1 MPVPEG
7 FQQMDSNSPFIQLIG
22 PIYYRA
28 DDTSATFG
36 VLVEEKHC
44 NSSGRVHGGLIATV
58 ADIALGNSIGHA
70 GITEEE
76 REAWRSTGKLTIQ
89 RKPMVTVSMAT
100 DYSGTAQVG
109 DWIEVNVDVQHL
121 GRSMAFANA
130 YFEQG
135 GQRIVRTSGVYRF
148 LT

>member
-7 FQQMDSNSPFIQLIG
+7 FQQMESDSPFIQLIG

-28 DDTSATFG
+28 DDTTARFG
-36 VLVEEKHC
+36 VLVEAKHC
-44 NSSGRVHGGLIATV
+44 NSSGRVHGGLVATV

-76 REAWRSTGKLTIQ
+76 RAEWRATGKLTIQ

-109 DWIEVNVDVQHL
+109 DWIEVHVDVQHL

-148 LT
+148 LS